1 MKKILSILL
10 VLIMLMTSMV
20 CLSGC
25 ASDKEDEDK
34 DTKKSSSKV
43 ENKKEDEEE
52 EEEEEVSSDGWSSKD
67 FAKIGLDGVKRLE
80 GYTITNYEAY
90 KYAIEVEFKADG
102 GTAKNVEEF
111 AQKLFDLTDNYSGE
125 ITEEFTIE
133 LTGEINTLEEAT
145 LINYD
150 EYVSF
155 WWYYKYEG
163 TTYQVLISG
172 DSEEASI
179 SIMDAGI

>member
-25 ASDKEDEDK
+25 ASDKEDDDK

-43 ENKKEDEEE
+43 ENKK

-80 GYTITNYEAY
+80 GYTITNYESS

-102 GTAKNVEEF
+102 GTAKNVKEF

-133 LTGEINTLEEAT
+133 LTGEIDTLEEAT

>member
-52 EEEEEVSSDGWSSKD
+52 EEEVSSDGWSSKD

-80 GYTITNYEAY
+80 GYTITNYEAS

-150 EYVSF
+150 EYASF

>member
-43 ENKKEDEEE
+43 ENKKE
-52 EEEEEVSSDGWSSKD
+52 EEEEVSSDGWSSKD

-80 GYTITNYEAY
+80 GYTITNYEAS

>member
-43 ENKKEDEEE
+43 ENKKEE

-80 GYTITNYEAY
+80 GYTITNYEAS

>member
-52 EEEEEVSSDGWSSKD
+52 EEEVSSDGWSSKD
-67 FAKIGLDGVKRLE
+67 FAKIGLDRVKRLE
-80 GYTITNYEAY
+80 GYTITNYEAS

-133 LTGEINTLEEAT
+133 LTGKINTLEEAT